1 MKRKLITL
9 IIALMLILS
18 ACEFPPTSPPEEE
31 AESLP
36 TKTFTPEPEPSQPD
50 TAPEAEEIAEEPT
63 ATFTPTSV
71 PCVELLSP
79 LDLADLPA
87 EGKVIFSWTPLD
99 DAETYSLNFIFPD
112 GLTLRFE
119 TNKTTKNRY
128 MDGFSMHPA
137 YNQSGEH
144 QWYVTALNAASEG
157 LCQSDFFIFTKPVLG
172 NAPQG
177 DNDGSDGGLGEG
189 PPGFGD

>member
-1 MKRKLITL
+1 MKTR
-9 IIALMLILS
+9 
-18 ACEFPPTSPPEEE
+18 
-31 AESLP
+31 
-36 TKTFTPEPEPSQPD
+36 
-50 TAPEAEEIAEEPT
+50 
-63 ATFTPTSV
+63 
-71 PCVELLSP
+71 
-79 LDLADLPA
+79 ADLYQ
-87 EGKVIFSWTPLD
+87 INT
-99 DAETYSLNFIFPD
+99 
-112 GLTLRFE
+112 